1 MEQLKRYW
9 AAFKETLAG
18 KIINDVVNGFIDD
31 NVLLY
36 AASIAFYAIFSLP
49 AVLILIV
56 FIGSVFYGEK
66 AMQGQLYD
74 QIAMHVGP
82 NIALQIENILK
93 NVKISD
99 ADTIAKT
106 IGIATLLFSA
116 TTVFVNIQLA
126 LNEIWGVRAKP
137 KKGWLKLIVDR
148 LFSFAVVASLGV
160 ILLASLLVDT
170 ILTVSESFLE
180 RFFSD
185 YTVYLLQLASFILLI
200 GLLTTVFTTVFKVL
214 PDAKIQWRDVWVGAL
229 VTTILFV
236 LGKGLIGLYLRSSS
250 WSLTY
255 GAAGSLV
262 LLLIWIYYSSV
273 IFLVGAEFTK
283 VYTQRVGQAIRPKKN
298 AVQVIKKEIE
308 RDEKPPKR
316 VAKS

>member
-1 MEQLKRYW
+1 
-9 AAFKETLAG
+9 
-18 KIINDVVNGFIDD
+18 
-31 NVLLY
+31 
-36 AASIAFYAIFSLP
+36 
-49 AVLILIV
+49 
-56 FIGSVFYGEK
+56 
-66 AMQGQLYD
+66 
-74 QIAMHVGP
+74 
-82 NIALQIENILK
+82 
-93 NVKISD
+93 VKISD
-99 ADTIAKT
+99 TDTIAKT

-148 LFSFAVVASLGV
+148 LFSFAVVASLGF

-170 ILTVSESFLE
+170 ILTVSERFLE

-185 YTVYLLQLASFILLI
+185 YTVYLLQTASFILLI

-214 PDAKIQWRDVWVGAL
+214 PDAKIRWRDVWVGAL
-229 VTTILFV
+229 VTTILFL
-236 LGKGLIGLYLRSSS
+236 LGKELIGLYLHSSN
-250 WSLTY
+250 WSSTY

-273 IFLVGAEFTK
+273 IFLAGAEFTK

-298 AVQVIKKEIE
+298 AVRVIKKEIE
-308 RDEKPPKR
+308 REEEPPKR